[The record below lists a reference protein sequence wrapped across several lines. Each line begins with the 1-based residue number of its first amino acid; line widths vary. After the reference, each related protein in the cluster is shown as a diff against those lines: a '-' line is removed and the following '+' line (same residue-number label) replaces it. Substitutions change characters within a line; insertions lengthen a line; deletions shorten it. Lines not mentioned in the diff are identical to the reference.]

1 MSWNKSFVLIKNPP
15 SLSVEQLL
23 SIVAPKEYRIDRAV
37 YLYETIKYYF
47 DEPDAIF
54 VGEFNSCLVLIH
66 SELTWLMLEKSLGDR
81 AIRIINFFKNSEIVA
96 ITENGTSYSFGY
108 ALIRNQQRI
117 RLKIGDDGE
126 ILEDVG
132 TALDAEKELLADMNK
147 RGQYQE
153 LVDEN
158 LYEGDSIEK
167 AHQLAQFE
175 VCWRVPNV
183 LFEQYLRQ
191 NLDWLSDNLMLTQCL
206 PT

>member
-1 MSWNKSFVLIKNPP
+1 MSWNKSFVLITNPP

-23 SIVAPKEYRIDRAV
+23 SIVALKEYRIDRTI

-54 VGEFNSCLVLIH
+54 IGQFNNCLVLIH

-96 ITENGTSYSFGY
+96 IRENGTSYSFGY

-132 TALDAEKELLADMNK
+132 TALDVEKELLADMNK

-158 LYEGDSIEK
+158 LYEGDSIEQ
-167 AHQLAQFE
+167 AHQLALFE

-191 NLDWLSDNLMLTQCL
+191 KFDWLSDNLILTRCL